1 LEKGTG
7 RTAKRGE
14 GARRRKM
21 MKCPYC
27 ENKKT
32 RVIDSRAVDEGG
44 SIRRRRLC
52 EACGGRFTTFERRER
67 VEVAV
72 LKGDG
77 HLEAYDR
84 SKLSAGIYMACN
96 KRDISEEVIESVID
110 SIEEE
115 IMRAQSKE
123 IDSSA
128 VGRMVMER
136 LRGIDEVAYMRFAS
150 VCKKFDDASEFQKEY
165 GELKQFDRSA

>member
-1 LEKGTG
+1 
-7 RTAKRGE
+7 
-14 GARRRKM
+14 
-21 MKCPYC
+21 
-27 ENKKT
+27 
-32 RVIDSRAVDEGG
+32 
-44 SIRRRRLC
+44 
-52 EACGGRFTTFERRER
+52 
-67 VEVAV
+67 
-72 LKGDG
+72 
-77 HLEAYDR
+77 
-84 SKLSAGIYMACN
+84 MACN